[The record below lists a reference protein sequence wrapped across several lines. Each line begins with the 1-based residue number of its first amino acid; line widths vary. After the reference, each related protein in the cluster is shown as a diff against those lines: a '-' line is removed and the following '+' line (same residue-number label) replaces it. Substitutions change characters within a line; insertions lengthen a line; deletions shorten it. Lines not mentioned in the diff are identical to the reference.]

1 VSKGPWLD
9 DDEQKAWRS
18 YLLMTRT
25 LETHLER
32 HLQRDF
38 GLSKSDFEILVNL
51 SESESGRMRAFE
63 LSRSTQWEK
72 SRLSHHLTRMEKRGL
87 IRKEACDSRY
97 PEIVITEPHHTISHH
112 REKPDVKMAHAT
124 LNAYHMSLFAKFIG
138 KLKATPDGDGTLLDH
153 SLILYGSGMSESDRH
168 SRINIPTLLAGGLC
182 GTVEGNRHIQTAK
195 ETPFSNLLLSI
206 ANKYDCEMD
215 KFGIST
221 GNVSI

>member
-1 VSKGPWLD
+1 MVDVSKGPWLD
-9 DDEQKAWRS
+9 DDEQKVWRS
-18 YLLMTRT
+18 YLLMQRT

-97 PEIVITEPHHTISHH
+97 PEIVITDEGLAAIKECAP
-112 REKPDVKMAHAT
+112 AHA
-124 LNAYHMSLFAKFIG
+124 ARVREFFVDVFGPDRFAVLGEVSDEVVDAIG
-138 KLKATPDGDGTLLDH
+138 
-153 SLILYGSGMSESDRH
+153 R
-168 SRINIPTLLAGGLC
+168 
-182 GTVEGNRHIQTAK
+182 
-195 ETPFSNLLLSI
+195 
-206 ANKYDCEMD
+206 DCDVDCPLEAR
-215 KFGIST
+215 S
-221 GNVSI
+221 